1 LVAELPDAATLVWKT
16 NGHGNGQARALL
28 DGLFDVW
35 VIDYKFGND
44 RCARRLARIPD

>member
-1 LVAELPDAATLVWKT
+1 MAELPDAATLVWKT